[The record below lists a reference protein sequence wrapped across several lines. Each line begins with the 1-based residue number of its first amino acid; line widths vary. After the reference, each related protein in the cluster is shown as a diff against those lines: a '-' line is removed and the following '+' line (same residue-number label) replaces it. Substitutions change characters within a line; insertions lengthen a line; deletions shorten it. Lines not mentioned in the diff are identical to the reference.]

1 MANLNISVELELI
14 NVHRVC
20 VCVFES
26 STDGTT
32 EENRL
37 ALIEDSIAFGI
48 ACATG
53 AAFQLLFSLL
63 SVDLVNL
70 SALKQ
75 VSAHLYKCDN
85 TDRYNTL

>member
-1 MANLNISVELELI
+1 MYSL
-14 NVHRVC
+14 C
-20 VCVFES
+20 VCR
-26 STDGTT
+26 TNATA

-53 AAFQLLFSLL
+53 AFMQMIFSLL

-75 VSAHLYKCDN
+75 VRETSGPLQ
-85 TDRYNTL
+85 